1 MVQRLFSRV
10 GKLADVCI
18 TRATE
23 CALAAGAAGTRG
35 DDTLKTMYLALSHQ
49 WLDIAKI
56 GEEADRERELR
67 DLAEKLDML

>member
-1 MVQRLFSRV
+1 M
-10 GKLADVCI
+10 GKLAGACI

-23 CALAAGAAGTRG
+23 CALAARAAGRRG
-35 DDTLKTMYLALSHQ
+35 DDTLKTIYLGLAHQ

-67 DLAEKLDML
+67 DLVEKLDMLIF